1 MISFVFY
8 FHSARYHNLAQTLR
22 FLENREILDREVILV
37 CNDSME
43 VRPRGCRL
51 INMGLAEYRKPLM
64 CNTGVNEAKGDMV
77 ALMDADR
84 IMPAGYFSRAA
95 NEVKRGQFMSCR
107 RILNLSRPHSDEEI
121 ERGDLQVA
129 EEWRAEGCEL
139 WRRNLF
145 SGNTVFHREDYLKSG
160 GMDESFVGY
169 GFADT
174 DMTMNVISKGFLPV
188 WSDETEIH
196 LHHEKD
202 VSWNGSM
209 HGKET
214 RKKMAES
221 NLCRFL
227 KKWRMKEYLR
237 RCGRIL

>member
-8 FHSARYHNLAQTLR
+8 LHSSRSENLAQTLR
-22 FLENREILDREVILV
+22 ILETRERVEKEVILV
-37 CNDSME
+37 CNDKLTCT
-43 VRPRGCRL
+43 PKGCRVL
-51 INMGLAEYRKPLM
+51 NMELPEYRKALM
-64 CNTGVNEAKGDMV
+64 CNVGVAEAKGEIV
-77 ALMDADR
+77 ALMDSDR
-84 IMPAGYFSRAA
+84 VMSAGYFSSAA
-95 NEVKRGQFMSCR
+95 REVARGQFMSCR

-121 ERGDLQVA
+121 ERGDLEFE

-145 SGNTVFHREDYLKSG
+145 SGNTVFHREDYLRSG

-188 WSDETEIH
+188 WSEGPEVH
-196 LHHEKD
+196 LYHAKD
-202 VSWNGSM
+202 VSWGGSM

-214 RKKMAES
+214 RTKMAES
-221 NLCRFL
+221 NMCKFL
-227 KKWRMKEYLR
+227 KKWRMKDYLR
-237 RCGRIL
+237 MCRCMI